1 MGHALPVQT
10 DFKAPLPH
18 KTAVMG
24 NGAKM
29 FPGFHTAA
37 PPLGIRNIIVR
48 SFRKCNTENT

>member
-24 NGAKM
+24 NGSKM

-37 PPLGIRNIIVR
+37 PPLGIRNIIFR
-48 SFRKCNTENT
+48 SLRKCNTENT